1 MIALYARIS
10 KKDKRVQKVS
20 NTIENQLFLLR
31 SYVSDNA
38 ICGEQEDI
46 HEFTDDGYSGTD
58 RKRPSFMKV
67 LAWVELEKI
76 DTVIVKDFSRLS
88 RDHLLIS
95 ELREKYFP
103 LKQIRFIAVLDG
115 YDSLSDENTGI
126 IYPFKTLFNEF
137 YCSDISRKV
146 RCSLEAKKSSG
157 EYAVAKL
164 PFGYEIKDS
173 KVVCRKDKA
182 ELIRNIYK
190 RRKEGSTYEEISKL
204 YDMTVSQVWRILH
217 EPAYLGFHVWHR
229 YEIESLPLKRRV
241 KQMPEQWKMVSDDK
255 NDIAVIDESM
265 LSDDIVRYYG
275 KSHRKNNARH
285 IFHGITKC
293 GICGNAL
300 CSDRA
305 KKGWLCCRKCNGK
318 EKKLIMTGRLY
329 QLFFDRLKVVF
340 YGEVCCCD
348 REKKTAGQRGNR
360 EIEFFEKLSQ
370 NIKTDVDREMLLN
383 IFVRRIYVSEPEKVI
398 IYWRIKK

>member
-1 MIALYARIS
+1 
-10 KKDKRVQKVS
+10 
-20 NTIENQLFLLR
+20 
-31 SYVSDNA
+31 
-38 ICGEQEDI
+38 
-46 HEFTDDGYSGTD
+46 
-58 RKRPSFMKV
+58 
-67 LAWVELEKI
+67 
-76 DTVIVKDFSRLS
+76 
-88 RDHLLIS
+88 
-95 ELREKYFP
+95 
-103 LKQIRFIAVLDG
+103 
-115 YDSLSDENTGI
+115 
-126 IYPFKTLFNEF
+126 
-137 YCSDISRKV
+137 
-146 RCSLEAKKSSG
+146 
-157 EYAVAKL
+157 
-164 PFGYEIKDS
+164 
-173 KVVCRKDKA
+173 
-182 ELIRNIYK
+182 
-190 RRKEGSTYEEISKL
+190 
-204 YDMTVSQVWRILH
+204 
-217 EPAYLGFHVWHR
+217 
-229 YEIESLPLKRRV
+229 
-241 KQMPEQWKMVSDDK
+241 MPEQWKRVSDDK

-360 EIEFFEKLSQ
+360 EIELFEKLCQ
-370 NIKTDVDREMLLN
+370 NIKKDVDREMLLN
-383 IFVRRIYVSEPEKVI
+383 IFVKRIYVSEPEKVI